1 MAETQAHRASDATLN
16 PPQDENSPSAPAA
29 GPDAAGK
36 LDIEKN
42 APASGAPS
50 GPPAAAGPAF
60 TFPGTLALIL
70 KDLRPPFL
78 TILG

>member
-1 MAETQAHRASDATLN
+1 MAESQAHRASDATLN
-16 PPQDENSPSAPAA
+16 PPQDENSPSAPA

-50 GPPAAAGPAF
+50 GPPPAAGPAF
-60 TFPGTLALIL
+60 TFPGTLAWIL
-70 KDLRPPFL
+70 HVLRPPFL
-78 TILG
+78 TTLG